1 MTGKFIHITRGGYGV
16 DRLLARLT
24 VVWLVI
30 LGTASLAGAGT
41 VNGTVTNGTT
51 GKLAAGVDV
60 ILIQLQGGMQP
71 IANTKA
77 DGQGRFHFD
86 NPQLGA
92 APMLIRVP
100 YKGVNYHQPVP
111 PGTNTVQV
119 QIYEAT
125 KDPGAFSIGSRFI
138 VFQPK
143 GGMLLV
149 GEEYNIENKTQPP
162 VTYYNPGGTFQ
173 FTLPQG
179 AQLEQVSAVGPGGMP
194 VEQGTVD
201 RGKNV
206 DAIDF
211 AFKPGENGVR
221 VSYQMPYPGNQAMVR
236 VTSPYAA
243 ERVLAVVPP
252 TMQVMSAGFK
262 PEGTEQGF
270 NVYSRDA
277 VAAHTA
283 LDISVSGTAP
293 PPSATADNGARD
305 DGGQAAAPPNPA
317 EETAA
322 VVPSRMDN
330 VKWILVAGLGA
341 VFALGGAMV
350 WQRTKTEPVAAMATE
365 NLRATPAMNRMPAVA
380 LETAGLRTTA
390 AGAALMQQAER
401 AAQGSLEEIKD
412 RLFRLELRRQA
423 GTISEEEYGTRRADA
438 EKILHE
444 LLRG

>member
-1 MTGKFIHITRGGYGV
+1 
-16 DRLLARLT
+16 
-24 VVWLVI
+24 
-30 LGTASLAGAGT
+30 
-41 VNGTVTNGTT
+41 
-51 GKLAAGVDV
+51 
-60 ILIQLQGGMQP
+60 
-71 IANTKA
+71 
-77 DGQGRFHFD
+77 
-86 NPQLGA
+86 
-92 APMLIRVP
+92 
-100 YKGVNYHQPVP
+100 
-111 PGTNTVQV
+111 
-119 QIYEAT
+119 
-125 KDPGAFSIGSRFI
+125 
-138 VFQPK
+138 
-143 GGMLLV
+143 
-149 GEEYNIENKTQPP
+149 
-162 VTYYNPGGTFQ
+162 
-173 FTLPQG
+173 
-179 AQLEQVSAVGPGGMP
+179 MP

-350 WQRTKTEPVAAMATE
+350 WQRTKTEPWRRRRRICAR
-365 NLRATPAMNRMPAVA
+365 LR
-380 LETAGLRTTA
+380 
-390 AGAALMQQAER
+390 Q
-401 AAQGSLEEIKD
+401 
-412 RLFRLELRRQA
+412 
-423 GTISEEEYGTRRADA
+423 
-438 EKILHE
+438 
-444 LLRG
+444 